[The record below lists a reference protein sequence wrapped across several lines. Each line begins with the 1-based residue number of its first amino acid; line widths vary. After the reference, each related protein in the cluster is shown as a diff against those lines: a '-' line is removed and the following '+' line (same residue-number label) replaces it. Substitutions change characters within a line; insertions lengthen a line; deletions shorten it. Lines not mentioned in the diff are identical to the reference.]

1 MVKRISRGKRSQL
14 LKDQAIYTELLNTAE
29 TSVPRKILP
38 KQKNNAQNKKR
49 KRARKKKKRKKYNNN
64 ALKVYILPIVF
75 EREIIVKE
83 KNVILNRVS
92 SPYLVSKLLL
102 VN

>member
-38 KQKNNAQNKKR
+38 KQKKNRQNKKR
-49 KRARKKKKRKKYNNN
+49 RRARK
-64 ALKVYILPIVF
+64 LF
-75 EREIIVKE
+75 
-83 KNVILNRVS
+83 
-92 SPYLVSKLLL
+92 
-102 VN
+102 